1 MWRRSVDA
9 MQQTQGDLA
18 AARARAAA
26 AEDAEK
32 KKAEEADLG
41 GAESVSETVG
51 QVFAGYQCGSVTVR
65 ALDRYRLLRRAP
77 VPSRPTFP
85 APRTP
90 REPRVGRGGAQ
101 QIRPLSFSNRSSADA
116 SPALALAPPPP
127 LLSQRGIEHP
137 GDIAE
142 AASLASI
149 SLPPATYP
157 LYDALGADIVDG
169 GGLSK
174 LQLEGVTYAC
184 QKHCERLADGARAGF
199 MIGDGAGVGK
209 GRQISGIVLDNYAR
223 GRRKHL
229 WISSSGDL
237 HRDAERDL
245 RDLGCHLK
253 VIDGC
258 RELDR
263 ETRAAGLSRDF
274 AEGVLFLTYATLVS
288 RTSRGSRLEQIVEWF
303 GGESADGCL
312 LLDECH
318 KAKNFNAGAD
328 AGSKVAACV
337 IELQRRCPDARVVYC
352 SATGISEIGNMA
364 YMQRLGF
371 WGRGTP
377 FADADRFISA
387 MRNRGVGFLEMLA
400 MEMKASGKYVSRGL
414 SFRQAEFATEE
425 AALTR
430 EQTKSYNDAAR
441 FMAAL
446 RACTA
451 EALVLTRRA
460 GGKGQTWKA
469 YWSLHQR
476 FFKLLC
482 VSMKVPVVVRRAR
495 EALAEGKCVVIGLQ
509 TTGESAETGLG
520 LAPGAAVDGFASTVR
535 EMLVA
540 FIRNHFPTRYED
552 VGVNDGGGG
561 GGADDGW
568 FDERGV
574 WHVAPSSAPSTRGEL
589 AENAECVEARRILLA
604 QAEDL
609 NLPPNF
615 LDELID
621 ELGGTAAVAE
631 MTGRR
636 ARVVRVA
643 PPRGKGDARARGK
656 TRANE
661 PGSGSGPGTGA
672 AEGDPGESGADVRLG
687 ARASGSTFRFES
699 RAEPRATTGRAAAGS
714 IANDGD
720 VEGVNLREKAAFN
733 RGDKLVAV
741 ISDAASTGISLHACR
756 GAGNQRRRVHITIEL
771 PWSADKAIQQLGR
784 THRSNQTSGPLYV
797 MCSTNLGG
805 ERRFAAA
812 VARRLQSLGALT
824 RGDRRAAT
832 GIDLSEG
839 NLDSPLG
846 RRALKKMYDALVLPG
861 MSLANGVSLSSVLA
875 HLPADADAGADWDPS
890 DPTVAYRVRPPTAE
904 ELLRLEAVHP
914 GAGAGILRDELRQ
927 LVVSLG
933 VQVGLSPAGF
943 AEETARAL
951 ATNAAASAGGA
962 TKDAGDVRRFLNR
975 ILGLPVRGQNLLF
988 GYFTEVL
995 EAEVKAAKAE
1005 GKYSEGVSDL
1015 SGSNIRIESTE
1026 TLVRDPFG
1034 GGAELRR
1041 TGVLIDRGVAFDAA
1055 VATYEAQ
1062 RRLPKDGFYR
1072 MRRDM
1077 YGRAQVI
1084 LALAKPGAR
1093 NVFTVTRPNTGASF
1107 FEMELEELDQKY
1119 RRVPDDQLD
1128 GAAREAWETTYAL
1141 TERGCMH
1148 GANCERGAA
1157 CVAGSRA
1164 VRCCILSGA
1173 VVPAWGVL
1181 ERVLERHEHRFNK
1194 SDRGMR
1200 AVKAVAEDGT
1210 KVVGIRYPEDLLS
1223 EVRERVAQEWAAR
1236 DDQENADAAE
1246 TAETEKAREKARDAA
1261 AVAKL
1266 DGTRRNEGVLP
1277 PSPGG
1282 AIGIGGARVR
1292 VEAPTPVDPKC
1303 VRRAMRAP
1311 KTMLTFF
1318 RKRSDDDEGSAAR
1331 DETDRVGGGSQD
1343 DPIALDGTGTGTG
1356 DANGGGSS
1364 AEKRAR
1370 VERDAGGDARGGKR
1384 AAAQT
1389 PFSFAPQSRAD
1400 AGARGRGGGSRVE
1413 RTTCFICQHVFPAT
1427 ALNTEINAHVDE
1439 CMKTLA

>member
-1 MWRRSVDA
+1 MRQRD
-9 MQQTQGDLA
+9 G
-18 AARARAAA
+18 ARARTTPP
-26 AEDAEK
+26 
-32 KKAEEADLG
+32 LP
-41 GAESVSETVG
+41 S
-51 QVFAGYQCGSVTVR
+51 R
-65 ALDRYRLLRRAP
+65 ARP
-77 VPSRPTFP
+77 VPSTLPRPENT
-85 APRTP
+85 PRT
-90 REPRVGRGGAQ
+90 RRRARGCPT
-101 QIRPLSFSNRSSADA
+101 RPLIFSNRSSADA
-116 SPALALAPPPP
+116 ARALALHASPP
-127 LLSQRGIEHP
+127 LISQRGIEHP

-157 LYDALGADIVDG
+157 LYDALGEDIVDG

-274 AEGVLFLTYATLVS
+274 TEGVLFLTYATLVS

-425 AALTR
+425 AVLTR
-430 EQTKSYNDAAR
+430 QQTKSYNDAAR

-460 GGKGQTWKA
+460 GGKGHTWKA

-482 VSMKVPVVVRRAR
+482 VSMKVSVVVRRAR

-520 LAPGAAVDGFASTVR
+520 LAPGAAVEGFASTVR

-561 GGADDGW
+561 GADDGW
-568 FDERGV
+568 FDERGM

-643 PPRGKGDARARGK
+643 APRGKGDSDD
-656 TRANE
+656 
-661 PGSGSGPGTGA
+661 SG
-672 AEGDPGESGADVRLG
+672 DDVRLG
-687 ARASGSTFRFES
+687 ARASGTTFRFES
-699 RAEPRATTGRAAAGS
+699 RAEPRATAGRAAAGS

-756 GAGNQRRRVHITIEL
+756 GAGNQRRRVHVTIEL

-861 MSLANGVSLSSVLA
+861 MSLANGVPLSSVLA
-875 HLPADADAGADWDPS
+875 HLPADLDAGADWDPS

-904 ELLRLEAVHP
+904 ELLRLEAEHP

-951 ATNAAASAGGA
+951 ATNAAASAGAA

-1119 RRVPDDQLD
+1119 RRVPDDQLES
-1128 GAAREAWETTYAL
+1128 AAREAWETTYAL

-1200 AVKAVAEDGT
+1200 AVKAIAEDGT
-1210 KVVGIRYPEDLLS
+1210 KVVGIRYPEDLLP

-1236 DDQENADAAE
+1236 DDQENAE
-1246 TAETEKAREKARDAA
+1246 TSGGGKTAA
-1261 AVAKL
+1261 AKREDA
-1266 DGTRRNEGVLP
+1266 GRNESAAL
-1277 PSPGG
+1277 
-1282 AIGIGGARVR
+1282 GGARVR

-1318 RKRSDDDEGSAAR
+1318 RKRSDDDDVDA
-1331 DETDRVGGGSQD
+1331 GSQD
-1343 DPIALDGTGTGTG
+1343 EPVAQDGTGTRTKTSDASDAN

-1384 AAAQT
+1384 AAGQT
-1389 PFSFAPQSRAD
+1389 PFSFAPRSRAD
-1400 AGARGRGGGSRVE
+1400 AGARARGGGSRVE

>member
-1 MWRRSVDA
+1 M
-9 MQQTQGDLA
+9 
-18 AARARAAA
+18 
-26 AEDAEK
+26 
-32 KKAEEADLG
+32 
-41 GAESVSETVG
+41 
-51 QVFAGYQCGSVTVR
+51 
-65 ALDRYRLLRRAP
+65 
-77 VPSRPTFP
+77 
-85 APRTP
+85 
-90 REPRVGRGGAQ
+90 
-101 QIRPLSFSNRSSADA
+101 
-116 SPALALAPPPP
+116 
-127 LLSQRGIEHP
+127 
-137 GDIAE
+137 
-142 AASLASI
+142 
-149 SLPPATYP
+149 
-157 LYDALGADIVDG
+157 
-169 GGLSK
+169 SK

-274 AEGVLFLTYATLVS
+274 TEGVLFLTYATLVS

-425 AALTR
+425 AVLTR
-430 EQTKSYNDAAR
+430 RQTKSYNDAAR

-460 GGKGQTWKA
+460 GGKGHTWKA

-482 VSMKVPVVVRRAR
+482 VSMKVSVVVRRAR

-520 LAPGAAVDGFASTVR
+520 LAPGAAVEGFASTVR

-561 GGADDGW
+561 GADDGW
-568 FDERGV
+568 FDERGM

-643 PPRGKGDARARGK
+643 APRGKGDSDD
-656 TRANE
+656 
-661 PGSGSGPGTGA
+661 SG
-672 AEGDPGESGADVRLG
+672 DDVRLG
-687 ARASGSTFRFES
+687 ARASGTTFRFES
-699 RAEPRATTGRAAAGS
+699 RAEPRAAAGRAAAGS

-756 GAGNQRRRVHITIEL
+756 GAGNQRRRVHVTIEL

-861 MSLANGVSLSSVLA
+861 MSLANGVPLSSVLA
-875 HLPADADAGADWDPS
+875 HLPADLDAGADWDPS

-904 ELLRLEAVHP
+904 ELLRLEAEHP

-951 ATNAAASAGGA
+951 ATNAAASAGAA

-1119 RRVPDDQLD
+1119 RRVPDDQLES
-1128 GAAREAWETTYAL
+1128 AAREAWETTYAL

-1200 AVKAVAEDGT
+1200 AVKAIAEDGT
-1210 KVVGIRYPEDLLS
+1210 KVVGIRYPEDLLP

-1236 DDQENADAAE
+1236 DDQENAETSGGEDGGGETRGRGTKRERRSRRREGSRGGAHARGSQVCSTRHARAE
-1246 TAETEKAREKARDAA
+1246 DHAHVFSQTERRRRRRRWEPRRSRRAGRNRNQNQNQRRERRERRDA
-1261 AVAKL
+1261 
-1266 DGTRRNEGVLP
+1266 N
-1277 PSPGG
+1277 
-1282 AIGIGGARVR
+1282 
-1292 VEAPTPVDPKC
+1292 
-1303 VRRAMRAP
+1303 
-1311 KTMLTFF
+1311 
-1318 RKRSDDDEGSAAR
+1318 
-1331 DETDRVGGGSQD
+1331 
-1343 DPIALDGTGTGTG
+1343 

-1384 AAAQT
+1384 AAGQT
-1389 PFSFAPQSRAD
+1389 PFSFAPRSRAD
-1400 AGARGRGGGSRVE
+1400 AGARARGGGSRVE